1 MNELKLFEN
10 KEFGKVR
17 TTLINDKPYFC
28 LIDICKILGLG
39 NSSQVKTRLNVDGV
53 ISNEVIDNLG
63 RKQNTNFINESNLY
77 KCIFQSKK
85 KYALKFTDWVTEE
98 VLPSIRKYGE
108 YKFKSEIENLK
119 IRNDELQRQIK
130 YVYTED
136 EVSKKNEINHL
147 VRKNFNGNIV
157 GAYINLYKLFEE
169 TYGINLKYECDK
181 YNEDKEKRLKVNI
194 IQYCL
199 ITGHINQLYECCKIL
214 YN

>member
-28 LIDICKILGLG
+28 LVDVCKILGLG
-39 NSSQVKTRLNVDGV
+39 NSSQVKTRLSVDGV

-119 IRNDELQRQIK
+119 IRNDELQKQIK

-181 YNEDKEKRLKVNI
+181 YNEDKEKRLRVNI

-199 ITGHINQLYECCKIL
+199 ITGYINQLYECCKIL